1 MARMRTYLFKTEPS
15 TYAFDDLV
23 RDKRTTWDGVTNAAA
38 LIALRSCTKGDRV
51 FVYHTGDEKQIVG
64 EAEIAAGPRPDPNQD
79 DERLVVVDLEPLR
92 PAKSPV
98 TLAQIKADK
107 RFASFAL
114 VKQSRLSVM
123 EVPPDLAAILRGLLG
138 L

>member
-1 MARMRTYLFKTEPS
+1 MRTYLFKTEPS
-15 TYAFDDLV
+15 TYAFEDLV

-38 LIALRSCTKGDRV
+38 LISLRSCSKGDRV

-79 DERLVVVDLEPLR
+79 DERLVVVDLKPIR

-98 TLAQIKADK
+98 TLAQIKADR

-123 EVPPDLAAILRGLLG
+123 EVPPDLAAVLRGLLG